1 MLHHHPDVSHLH
13 LLVLLIDIDSLL
25 IVGHSLRHHL
35 GRIGIDLD
43 ACEEFLDLILH
54 MVHIDITHYDDSLII
69 RTIPLLIVGTQCLGL
84 EAVDDRHQTDGQTL
98 AILRTRIGLRQG
110 ALQHAL
116 RGTLTQA
123 PLVVNDVT
131 LLIDLLGLECQAVRP
146 VLQDEQT
153 RVEGGSPLG
162 GNVADT
168 IDCLVDRGI
177 GVQVAAELN
186 TQRTAELDNAIT
198 LEVL

>member
-43 ACEEFLDLILH
+43 AGEEFLDLCLH
-54 MVHIDITHYDDSLII
+54 VVHIDIAHYDDGLII
-69 RTIPLLIVGTQCLGL
+69 RTIPFLIVGTQCLGL
-84 EAVDDRHQTDGQTL
+84 EAVDDRHQTHGQTL

-116 RGTLTQA
+116 
-123 PLVVNDVT
+123 
-131 LLIDLLGLECQAVRP
+131 
-146 VLQDEQT
+146 
-153 RVEGGSPLG
+153 
-162 GNVADT
+162 
-168 IDCLVDRGI
+168 
-177 GVQVAAELN
+177 
-186 TQRTAELDNAIT
+186 
-198 LEVL
+198 